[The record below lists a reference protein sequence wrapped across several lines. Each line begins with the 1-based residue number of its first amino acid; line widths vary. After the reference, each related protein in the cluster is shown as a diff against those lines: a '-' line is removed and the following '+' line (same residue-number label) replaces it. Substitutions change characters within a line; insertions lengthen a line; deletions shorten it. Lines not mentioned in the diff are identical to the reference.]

1 MIHLALPRCGCYYR
15 DDDYISHVCVCC
27 PSDRT
32 EDRTVGIVLLLIA
45 AEKTH
50 TEDVLLRFD
59 FSRAFFT
66 ILRSFVLLIIKRNRE
81 RTEAGEIKRE
91 EIIIIKNDKPSL
103 SLSLSV
109 LPSCSQEKEK
119 KKREKEKK
127 KENKGENKNN
137 SAREI
142 MYRLAV
148 YK

>member
-1 MIHLALPRCGCYYR
+1 M
-15 DDDYISHVCVCC
+15 CC

-91 EIIIIKNDKPSL
+91 ELIIIKNDKPSL
-103 SLSLSV
+103 SLSLSLCFAV
-109 LPSCSQEKEK
+109 LFSRKRK

-127 KENKGENKNN
+127 KKKIKKKTKTTLQEK
-137 SAREI
+137 
-142 MYRLAV
+142 
-148 YK
+148 

>member
-1 MIHLALPRCGCYYR
+1 
-15 DDDYISHVCVCC
+15 
-27 PSDRT
+27 
-32 EDRTVGIVLLLIA
+32 
-45 AEKTH
+45 
-50 TEDVLLRFD
+50 LRFD

-109 LPSCSQEKEK
+109 LPSCSQEKEE
-119 KKREKEKK
+119 KKREKEKRKK
-127 KENKGENKNN
+127 KEIKEENKNN

>member
-1 MIHLALPRCGCYYR
+1 M
-15 DDDYISHVCVCC
+15 CC

-103 SLSLSV
+103 SLSLSLCFAV
-109 LPSCSQEKEK
+109 LFSRKRK

-127 KENKGENKNN
+127 KENKEENKNN

>member
-103 SLSLSV
+103 SLSLSLCFAV
-109 LPSCSQEKEK
+109 LFSK
-119 KKREKEKK
+119 KKRDKQKKNKINKKTKTTLQEK
-127 KENKGENKNN
+127 
-137 SAREI
+137 
-142 MYRLAV
+142 
-148 YK
+148 